1 MRVDSR
7 MAAIPTAAPQRPAA
21 AGARFTLGAGRPAA
35 ASNMNATASAA
46 PLATM
51 DALLA
56 LQGNED
62 PAERRRRSARQGHDM
77 LDALDHL
84 KAALLSGRV
93 AVADLQ
99 AIAGRLAERAEAS
112 GDPRLDEV
120 VAHIRLRAEVEL
132 AKLRRD
138 RSA

>member
-1 MRVDSR
+1 MRVDPR
-7 MAAIPTAAPQRPAA
+7 MAAVPVAAPQGRRAA
-21 AGARFTLGAGRPAA
+21 EARFSLGGNRST
-35 ASNMNATASAA
+35 ASGTGSAASAA

-56 LQGNED
+56 LQGAAED

-77 LDALDHL
+77 LDALDRL
-84 KAALLSGRV
+84 KAALLGGRL
-93 AVADLQ
+93 AAADLT

-120 VAHIRLRAEVEL
+120 LAHIRLRAEVEM
-132 AKLRRD
+132 AKLARG
-138 RSA
+138 S